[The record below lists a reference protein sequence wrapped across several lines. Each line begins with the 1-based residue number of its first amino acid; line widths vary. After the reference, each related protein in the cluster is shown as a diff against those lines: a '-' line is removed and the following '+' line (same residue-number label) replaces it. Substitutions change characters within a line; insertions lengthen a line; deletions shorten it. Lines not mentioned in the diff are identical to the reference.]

1 MSDIL
6 TTGRPDMAPGIDTG
20 LLKEVTEAEGAGL
33 VGDHAAG
40 ATVLEVSSGGFR
52 DAGTCRV
59 NDADYAYVR
68 DDDSLSITPAL
79 AALAEDGT
87 PVLSLT
93 PTGAV
98 ETTLKA
104 QVDLD
109 MDGDPEGDVY
119 PVISGEVAGYYQV
132 GTADA
137 GAIVKVR
144 DTTYGYE
151 IVSRPLDAPGL
162 TGVPIQTV
170 GETARGIEIDPSQ
183 NGGYGSLTAYDDQG
197 EPTFNLNGQTGSVE
211 MKGTLTSGSSI
222 EGASLIGG
230 AMSVAQTAAG
240 AFDEAFSG
248 TTFPAGWTNIK
259 DKGTLADVKASVVAS
274 GPTGQD
280 GSAILVDFGAAGA
293 ANTNLDAGEVATP
306 ITDVLNAEI
315 RARFRVAA
323 TRSTV
328 GYESRMEEV
337 GIGIR
342 IFDNWGS
349 RPDDPTKSADGLV
362 LKLIPDK
369 VAENFWAF
377 RLIRGTGFHIGSG
390 ATDLG
395 VQPYYV
401 GSDPTG
407 KWMWAALRVDGGA
420 AYLKVW
426 ADGDPEPAQWK
437 AFTTDT
443 LPTGAGRIAIP
454 WEQNVGWSGGTSRGV
469 QKVWIDSLSAETFD
483 TGFQVLPDG
492 SGSWP
497 ALGLYAGDTAWRV
510 VGNTGAPAFTNG
522 WAEFSNDSVK
532 FRKFPTG
539 DVTIN
544 ADVNIPAG
552 GHATSI
558 FTLPTTH
565 RPTVAYLNNF
575 CWQNAS
581 VRLSGVS
588 IRPDGTVSWENFNNA
603 GGTRAIFSVTFSTL

>member
-1 MSDIL
+1 MSVSGVVTSVSPDWRGSALAAATLATDTVLSVVDAADFDEDGGWLVVADVDTPVEYVAVDEDADTVTLAAAIGTAYEADEPVVVWDPTVEGGGARVREDIAEVML
-6 TTGRPDMAPGIDTG
+6 PD
-20 LLKEVTEAEGAGL
+20 AEQPVFAVVKHEQIPTAGVYSL
-33 VGDHAAG
+33 VG
-40 ATVLEVSSGGFR
+40 ATVVLEEE
-52 DAGTCRV
+52 
-59 NDADYAYVR
+59 
-68 DDDSLSITPAL
+68 DDDETS
-79 AALAEDGT
+79 DWY
-87 PVLSLT
+87 VLSVLGRVT
-93 PTGAV
+93 VNGVQTSP
-98 ETTLKA
+98 
-104 QVDLD
+104 
-109 MDGDPEGDVY
+109 
-119 PVISGEVAGYYQV
+119 
-132 GTADA
+132 
-137 GAIVKVR
+137 
-144 DTTYGYE
+144 
-151 IVSRPLDAPGL
+151 AP
-162 TGVPIQTV
+162 Q
-170 GETARGIEIDPSQ
+170 RGIEIDPSQ
-183 NGGYGSLTAYDDQG
+183 NGGHGSLTAYDDQG
-197 EPTFNLNGQTGSVE
+197 QPTFNLNGQTGSVE

-328 GYESRMEEV
+328 GDESRMEEV

-342 IFDNWGS
+342 MFDNWGS

-454 WEQNVGWSGGTSRGV
+454 WEQNVGWSSGTSRGV

-522 WAEFSNDSVK
+522 WTEFSNDSVK

-588 IRPDGTVSWENFNNA
+588 IRPDGTVSWENFNNT